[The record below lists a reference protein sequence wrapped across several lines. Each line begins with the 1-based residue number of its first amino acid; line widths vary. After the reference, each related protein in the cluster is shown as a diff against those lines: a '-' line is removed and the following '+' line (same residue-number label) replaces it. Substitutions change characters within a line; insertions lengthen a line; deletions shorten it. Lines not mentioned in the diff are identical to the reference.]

1 MGRGYVGGSGSW
13 RGCGVV
19 SGGCSLVRWWWSAYD
34 VVLEV
39 RRKTMQH
46 MCDDG
51 LS

>member
-1 MGRGYVGGSGSW
+1 MGRGYVGGSG
-13 RGCGVV
+13 VV
-19 SGGCSLVRWWWSAYD
+19 IGGCSLVRWWWSAYD